1 MVYGM
6 LKIKR
11 VSDVM
16 GKQVY
21 TSEGDYFG
29 QVEELNIVDNKVDGW
44 KIKIG
49 SGFVGLLGG
58 ARGVIIPHQFVKA
71 VGDVI
76 LVNNASL
83 PFKEQENIMASAES
97 SSSGSGDVLE
107 LA

>member
-1 MVYGM
+1 MVYSM

-11 VSDVM
+11 VSDVI

-49 SGFVGLLGG
+49 SGFIGLLGG

-83 PFKEQENIMASAES
+83 PFKEQENTMMAEAG
-97 SSSGSGDVLE
+97 SGSSGDVLE